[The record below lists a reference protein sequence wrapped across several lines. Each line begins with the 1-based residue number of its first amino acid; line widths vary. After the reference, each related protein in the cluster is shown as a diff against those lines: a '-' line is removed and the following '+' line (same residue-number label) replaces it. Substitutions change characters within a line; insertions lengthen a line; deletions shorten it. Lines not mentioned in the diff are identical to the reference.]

1 MKTVTSILICAFCL
15 LIGMQICCDAGWTT
29 HDKCHDGNPSHDD
42 FETCRR
48 DPCRI
53 SYDSPRKLKTSLD
66 VARHSAAASDRV
78 EIPAP
83 VSLAAD
89 TTPESIFAGSP
100 PRPAGAFPL
109 LV

>member
-15 LIGMQICCDAGWTT
+15 LIGMQICCDAGWTN
-29 HDKCHDGNPSHDD
+29 HGECHDGNQSHQD
-42 FETCRR
+42 FDTCHR

-53 SYDSPRKLKTSLD
+53 KYDSPLKLKATLD
-66 VARHSAAASDRV
+66 VGRNSATASDRI

-83 VSLAAD
+83 VSLAVDA
-89 TTPESIFAGSP
+89 TPESIFAGSS

-109 LV
+109 LI

>member
-29 HDKCHDGNPSHDD
+29 HGECPDGNQSHND

-53 SYDSPRKLKTSLD
+53 SYYSPLKLKATLD
-66 VARHSAAASDRV
+66 VAQHSATASDRV
-78 EIPAP
+78 EIPAS

-89 TTPESIFAGSP
+89 ATPESIFAGSP

-109 LV
+109 LI